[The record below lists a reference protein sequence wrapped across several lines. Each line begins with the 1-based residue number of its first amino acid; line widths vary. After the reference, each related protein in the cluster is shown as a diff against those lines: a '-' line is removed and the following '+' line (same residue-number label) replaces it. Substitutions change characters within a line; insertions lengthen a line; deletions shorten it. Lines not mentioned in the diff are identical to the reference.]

1 MVEVKVWQLTE
12 KSPNLDTSLEDRPK
26 VRKIELSE
34 IKKENQKSK
43 NKYYKKTKKE
53 PLNKK

>member
-12 KSPNLDTSLEDRPK
+12 RSPNLDTSPEDRPK